1 MQIENKSKSKS
12 ITLALATVI
21 MCFYFMIVTYVLFV
35 VTKIHLLHN
44 FFVGITF
51 EFIGFILLAAV
62 ILGNVLSKSI
72 STGYFVSLIFVTI
85 LYTVFL
91 NVLNMAAI
99 LVMPGT
105 LFVLLHMILLFVYC
119 VVSVPMYIMGK
130 IK

>member
-1 MQIENKSKSKS
+1 MQIENKSKS
-12 ITLALATVI
+12 ITLALTTVI
-21 MCFYFMIVTYVLFV
+21 MCFYFMIVTYVLFA

-85 LYTVFL
+85 IYGSSG
-91 NVLNMAAI
+91 
-99 LVMPGT
+99 VMVG
-105 LFVLLHMILLFVYC
+105 
-119 VVSVPMYIMGK
+119 
-130 IK
+130 